1 MHASGQTGI
10 QRREEEKMER
20 AHEKVV
26 EATFGPRAKAYVES
40 AVHARGADLDALE
53 ALIGAAKPA
62 RAIDIG
68 CGGRHVSYLMARHAG
83 TVIAADLSSEMLA
96 AVAAT
101 AKSRGLTNLE
111 TAQATAEKLP
121 FPDASFDFAAT
132 RYSAH
137 HWRDFDAG
145 LREARRVLKPGSR
158 AAFIDAYSAGSPLV
172 DTHLQAVE
180 LIRDPS
186 HVRDYSAAEW
196 IAGLAKAG
204 FRIDD
209 LRSFRVRM
217 DFPVWV
223 ARIATPE
230 ENVRALRKMQTEAPE
245 EVTRHTA
252 LEPDGSFM
260 LDDMMIQATAAAA

>member
-1 MHASGQTGI
+1 
-10 QRREEEKMER
+10 MER
-20 AHEKVV
+20 TQDKIVV
-26 EATFGPRAKAYVES
+26 STFGPRAKAYVDS
-40 AVHARGADLDALE
+40 AVHAKGLDLDTLE

-68 CGGRHVSYLMARHAG
+68 CGGGHVSYLMARHAG
-83 TVIAADLSSEMLA
+83 AVVAADLSSEMLA

-101 AKSRGLTNLE
+101 AKERGLANIE
-111 TAQATAEKLP
+111 TARASAEKLP

-137 HWRDFDAG
+137 HWHDFQGG

-158 AAFIDAYSAGSPLV
+158 AAFIDAYSAGSALV

-180 LIRDPS
+180 LTRDPS
-186 HVRDYSAAEW
+186 HVRDYSIAEW
-196 IAGLAKAG
+196 TAALALAG
-204 FRIDD
+204 FGIDD
-209 LRSFRVRM
+209 LRTFRVRM

-230 ENVRALRKMQTEAPE
+230 ENVKALRKMQTEAPE
-245 EVTRHTA
+245 EVKRHTE

-260 LDDMMIQATAAAA
+260 LDVMMIQATAG